1 MISFELSEAQRLAQ
15 SMVEEL
21 AAAALRPAAGG
32 ADDREAIPQSVR
44 EEIWATGISQSQA
57 DADQDARSATLNAIL
72 LEELAVADASFAIVA
87 AAPLGFLGT
96 VAAQGSPGQKKSLLP
111 IFAGDKYRC
120 AGVAIMGPGFD
131 FDVTAIRTTSVTTA
145 DG

>member
-32 ADDREAIPQSVR
+32 ADDREAIPQSVLD
-44 EEIWATGISQSQA
+44 EIWATGIIQSQA
-57 DADQDARSATLNAIL
+57 DADQDGRSATLNAIL
-72 LEELAVADASFAIVA
+72 LEELAVADASFAIAA

-96 VAAQGSPGQKKSLLP
+96 VAAQGSPGQKKNLLP
-111 IFAGDKYRC
+111 LVARDNYPC
-120 AGVAIMGPGFD
+120 ARAAPID
-131 FDVTAIRTTSVTTA
+131 TALPS
-145 DG
+145 